1 MDYKNCFS
9 TRLSAL
15 RKENNLSLEK
25 TGKAIGVSNQAI
37 SKLEKG
43 NGSPSFDVLCALA
56 DYFNVSLDY
65 LVGRSDDPSSHKG

>member
-9 TRLSAL
+9 TRLSIL
-15 RKENNLSLEK
+15 RKEKNLSLET

-43 NGSPSFDVLCALA
+43 NGSPSFDVLCLLA
-56 DYFNVSLDY
+56 DYFDVSIDY
-65 LVGRSDDPSSHKG
+65 LVGRSDDPTIHK

>member
-9 TRLSAL
+9 TRLSTL
-15 RKENNLSLEK
+15 RKENNLSLET

-43 NGSPSFDVLCALA
+43 SGLPSFDVLCSLA
-56 DYFNVSLDY
+56 DYFDVSIDY
-65 LVGRSDDPSSHKG
+65 LVGRSDNPTVNS